1 MCVVVS
7 CMTVTEE
14 IGGCAWL
21 GGGPS
26 EPPHHTTPQ
35 TQDILLCTADC
46 VHDTC
51 TDSQLVQR
59 LWIKHTKKSMSK
71 IVKMLRME
79 LIQNI
84 PQIFFHIIIF
94 MKKLYDS
101 SSIPSLWRVLL
112 WKWSSKFG
120 YEAQIS

>member
-59 LWIKHTKKSMSK
+59 LWIKHTKKSLSK

-101 SSIPSLWRVLL
+101 SSIPSL
-112 WKWSSKFG
+112 
-120 YEAQIS
+120 